1 MKRHF
6 FIDFGKD
13 ETNIC
18 EMTKKGQKMSFHAG
32 KVEIAAKKG
41 IMEIVIDFTERKKKI
56 LLIKRRRYYEKG
68 RIKKDVCVVC
78 ACVCRY
84 AVDWLFRYGS
94 RTLGEYTDGKQHRD
108 DTGERGRGRI
118 RNKPYQ
124 REAVRYAG
132 N

>member
-1 MKRHF
+1 
-6 FIDFGKD
+6 
-13 ETNIC
+13 
-18 EMTKKGQKMSFHAG
+18 MSFHAG

>member
-1 MKRHF
+1 MNRNCMKRHF

-78 ACVCRY
+78 AYVCRY

-94 RTLGEYTDGKQHRD
+94 RTLGENTGGKQHRG
-108 DTGERGRGRI
+108 DTGEYRSG
-118 RNKPYQ
+118 
-124 REAVRYAG
+124 
-132 N
+132 